1 VFTVGVQDLVTSG
14 ALDVMRERSDVG
26 ARLFHSIFEGLVDD
40 ERQRA
45 ALPRKPMPATEWRR
59 IDPSTVEPTLR
70 EGVTFHDGGTPDAED
85 VVFTVSP
92 ERFGTLPERRAA
104 QEAARGA
111 VHRQRLRR
119 ARQGPAARG
128 RGDLRALPAAAGPG
142 RDGGRDD
149 RPLRDG
155 PARSDA
161 GRPHLPP
168 RLRGPLRG
176 GLPRRREPAGA
187 GAEAGRR
194 RALSRGRVRGRRH
207 PAPRGLRRPR
217 APPPIKELR
226 FVVAPGV
233 ASRVKGP
240 LSDECDVIAD
250 VPPDRIEIVEAAEGF
265 QVVGGPIADLRL
277 MVFDKTDGAMRD
289 PLARRSPGT
298 EREDR
303 ESDAAPDGASRPD
316 RGFRRR
322 RARRARAARGRPDA
336 GAGPDAGPRR
346 RIRWRQVDRPARGAG
361 AARGARSRSGLRD
374 VRGARAGGDA
384 G

>member
-1 VFTVGVQDLVTSG
+1 MRGKVPPPEVAAICERCRPLPDRGGTVDGMTVRFVSAQPDPTP
-14 ALDVMRERSDVG
+14 VG
-26 ARLFHSIFEGLVDD
+26 RISRHGSEVHSEEGC
-40 ERQRA
+40 RA
-45 ALPRKPMPATEWRR
+45 AESRLAQARKPAGGGPCRVVGFEDDD
-59 IDPSTVEPTLR
+59 ILR
-70 EGVTFHDGGTPDAED
+70 
-85 VVFTVSP
+85 
-92 ERFGTLPERRAA
+92 L
-104 QEAARGA
+104 EAF
-111 VHRQRLRR
+111 
-119 ARQGPAARG
+119 
-128 RGDLRALPAAAGPG
+128 
-142 RDGGRDD
+142 DD
-149 RPLRDG
+149 HG
-155 PARSDA
+155 
-161 GRPHLPP
+161 
-168 RLRGPLRG
+168 
-176 GLPRRREPAGA
+176 
-187 GAEAGRR
+187 
-194 RALSRGRVRGRRH
+194 
-207 PAPRGLRRPR
+207 

-226 FVVAPGV
+226 FVVAPEV